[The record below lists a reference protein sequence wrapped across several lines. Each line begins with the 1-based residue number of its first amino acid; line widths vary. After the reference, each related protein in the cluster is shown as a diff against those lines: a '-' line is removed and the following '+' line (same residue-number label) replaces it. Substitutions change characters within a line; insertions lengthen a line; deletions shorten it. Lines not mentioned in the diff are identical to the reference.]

1 MLHPAEP
8 PGFLKKNGGG
18 THFLNIPALFT
29 NPPDRLGTL
38 FNATININKQA
49 RIEKFI
55 KEYYAAVWPELEA
68 LGVLITHDGFG
79 YRQYNLNRDVD
90 P

>member
-1 MLHPAEP
+1 M
-8 PGFLKKNGGG
+8 
-18 THFLNIPALFT
+18 NIPALFT
-29 NPPDRLGTL
+29 NPQDRLGTL

-55 KEYYAAVWPELEA
+55 KAHYPAVWPELEA

>member
-1 MLHPAEP
+1 
-8 PGFLKKNGGG
+8 
-18 THFLNIPALFT
+18 
-29 NPPDRLGTL
+29 L

-55 KEYYAAVWPELEA
+55 KEHYAAVWPELEA